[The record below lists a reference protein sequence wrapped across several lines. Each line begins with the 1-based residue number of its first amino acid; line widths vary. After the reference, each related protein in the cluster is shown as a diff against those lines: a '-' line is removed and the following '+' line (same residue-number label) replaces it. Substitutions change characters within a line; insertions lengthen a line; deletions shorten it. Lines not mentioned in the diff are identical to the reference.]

1 MFFIV
6 TFCKSLF
13 TYAHFYCIISLI
25 VVYIFLFVP
34 SVYGG
39 GMEIAMKN
47 RNWQHNLFEA
57 TKIKLNKITETENC
71 ITVKEAEQ
79 LQRKQF
85 AERLKTFRKKAGM
98 KQNQLSEKTGID
110 RTLISRYENGL
121 AMPRDKTIELLANSL
136 NVSINDLIG
145 NETVDINKTKIE
157 YYLKDFGILAEFS
170 KDEKSDT
177 VVLNSIELPD
187 EIIMPLHKLEE
198 ILNETEIEAVKF
210 FEPFIEKYYHDQL
223 LHKLSNYKIITDM
236 THQ

>member
-1 MFFIV
+1 
-6 TFCKSLF
+6 
-13 TYAHFYCIISLI
+13 
-25 VVYIFLFVP
+25 
-34 SVYGG
+34 
-39 GMEIAMKN
+39 MKN

>member
-1 MFFIV
+1 M
-6 TFCKSLF
+6 
-13 TYAHFYCIISLI
+13 
-25 VVYIFLFVP
+25 P